1 MTMTPLSKRASQ
13 IQPFHVMRL
22 LARAR
27 ELEAMGR
34 DIVHMEV
41 GEPDFKTPQPII
53 DAGLATI
60 SAGNVHYT
68 AATGLNELKLKLTD
82 HYQQTYGVSVNPD
95 QIVITPGSSGAL
107 LLSLACLVE
116 PGKNVLLADPGYPCN
131 RNFSYFLDGE
141 VKAIAVDAS
150 SNFQLTSEL
159 IEEYW
164 DENTVAV
171 ILASPSNPTGTLIDP
186 MQLQSMVEVVDKNNG
201 VIVMDEIYHGLIYQ
215 QQAHSILEY
224 TDRAFVINSF
234 SKYYGMT
241 GWRVGWCVVPEQYV
255 TAVDNFAQNIFLAAP
270 TPAQHAALAAFSDET
285 KIILEKRRQEFEQR
299 RNYLLPEIAAL
310 GFKVSSEPQG
320 AFYIYADCSA
330 ITLHSEKFTE
340 QLLEQ
345 AGVAITP
352 GMDFGTNKAEQHVRF
367 AYTTSLERLAEGVKR
382 IKEYIAT
389 V

>member
-1 MTMTPLSKRASQ
+1 MLPISKRSNQ

-27 ELEAMGR
+27 ELESQGR

-53 DAGLATI
+53 DAGLSAI
-60 SAGNVHYT
+60 STGNVHYT
-68 AATGLNELKLKLTD
+68 AATGLFGLKQKISE
-82 HYQQTYGVSVNPD
+82 HYQQTYNVPVNPN
-95 QIVITPGSSGAL
+95 QIVITPGASGAL

-116 PGKNVLLADPGYPCN
+116 PAKNILLADPGYPCN
-131 RNFSYFLDGE
+131 RNFSYFLNGE

-150 SNFQLTSEL
+150 TDYQLTAEL
-159 IEEYW
+159 IDAHW

-171 ILASPSNPTGTLIDP
+171 ILASPSNPTGTLIEST
-186 MQLQSMVEVVDKNNG
+186 QLHSMVEVVAQHNG
-201 VIVMDEIYHGLIYQ
+201 VIIMDEIYHGLVYQ

-241 GWRVGWCVVPEQYV
+241 GWRVGWCVVPVQYIR
-255 TAVDNFAQNIFLAAP
+255 AVDNFAQNIFLAAP
-270 TPAQHAALAAFSDET
+270 TTAQHAALAAFSDET
-285 KIILEKRRQEFEQR
+285 KSILEQRRTSFEER
-299 RNYLLPEIAAL
+299 RNYLVPEIKAM

-320 AFYIYADCSA
+320 AFYIYADCSE
-330 ITLHSEKFTE
+330 ITHDSEKFTE

-352 GMDFGTNKAEQHVRF
+352 GIDFGAYRAKQHVRF
-367 AYTTSLERLAEGVKR
+367 AYTTSLERLVEGVKR
-382 IKEYIAT
+382 IKDYISAT
-389 V
+389 

>member
-1 MTMTPLSKRASQ
+1 MTELPITQRASQ

-53 DAGLATI
+53 NAGLAAVKT
-60 SAGNVHYT
+60 GNIHYT
-68 AATGLNELKLKLTD
+68 AATGLTALKQKIAE
-82 HYQQTYGVSVNPD
+82 HYQHTYRVSVNPE

-131 RNFSYFLDGE
+131 RNFSYFLDGD
-141 VKAIAVDAS
+141 VKAIPVDAS
-150 SNFQLTSEL
+150 THYQLSAEL
-159 IEEYW
+159 IAAHW

-171 ILASPSNPTGTLIDP
+171 ILASPSNPTGTLINSA
-186 MQLQSMVEVVDKNNG
+186 QLQSMVAVVDKFNG
-201 VIVMDEIYHGLIYQ
+201 VIVMDEIYHGLVYQ
-215 QQAHSILEY
+215 QQPRSILEY
-224 TDRAFVINSF
+224 TDNAFVINSF

-241 GWRVGWCVVPEQYV
+241 GWRVGWGVVPENYITV
-255 TAVDNFAQNIFLAAP
+255 IDNFAQNIFLAAP
-270 TPAQHAALAAFSDET
+270 TPAQYAALAAFDAET
-285 KIILEKRRQEFEQR
+285 KIILEQRRQAFEQR
-299 RNYLLPEIAAL
+299 RDYLLPEIKML
-310 GFKVSSEPQG
+310 GFNVSAEPQG
-320 AFYIYADCSA
+320 AFYIYADCKK
-330 ITLHSEKFTE
+330 ITMNSETFVE

-352 GMDFGTNKAEQHVRF
+352 GVDFGTNKANQHVRF
-367 AYTTSLERLAEGVKR
+367 AYTTTLERLAEGVKR
-382 IKEYIAT
+382 IKGFIANS
-389 V
+389 

>member
-1 MTMTPLSKRASQ
+1 MTELPVTKRATQ

-27 ELEAMGR
+27 ELETMGR

-53 DAGLATI
+53 DAGLAAVET
-60 SAGNVHYT
+60 GNIHYT
-68 AATGLNELKLKLTD
+68 AATGLTALKQKIAE
-82 HYQQTYGVSVNPD
+82 HYQHTYQVTVNPD
-95 QIVITPGSSGAL
+95 HIVITPGSSGAL

-131 RNFSYFLDGE
+131 RNFSYFLNGD

-150 SNFQLTSEL
+150 TNYQLSAEL
-159 IEEYW
+159 IAANW

-171 ILASPSNPTGTLIDP
+171 ILASPSNPTGTLIDSTE
-186 MQLQSMVEVVDKNNG
+186 LQAMVKVVENNNG
-201 VIVMDEIYHGLIYQ
+201 VIVMDEIYHGLVYQ
-215 QQAHSILEY
+215 HQPHSILEY
-224 TDRAFVINSF
+224 TDTAFVINSF

-241 GWRVGWCVVPEQYV
+241 GWRVGWCVVPESYI
-255 TAVDNFAQNIFLAAP
+255 TIIDNFAQNIFLAAP

-285 KIILEKRRQEFEQR
+285 RTILEQRRQSFQER
-299 RNYLLPEIAAL
+299 RNYLLPEIKRL

-330 ITLHSEKFTE
+330 ITQDSADFTE

-352 GMDFGTNKAEQHVRF
+352 GMDFGTHKAKQHVRF
-367 AYTTSLERLAEGVKR
+367 AYTTSLDRLGEGVKR
-382 IKEYIAT
+382 IKEYISNL
-389 V
+389 